1 MANGKIKLEVVTP
14 VKRLVSAEVD
24 EITGPGS
31 RGEFGILPNHTP
43 YLVQLDVGALSYRKS
58 SGRYFVSV
66 SGGYAEVGPHEVTI
80 LAESAELA
88 EEIDVNRAK
97 GARERA
103 LGRLSGK
110 GADEPFN
117 FDRAE
122 ASLKRAISRISVAN
136 RSGLE

>member
-14 VKRLVSAEVD
+14 LKRLVSVEVD
-24 EITGPGS
+24 EIAGPGS
-31 RGEFGILPNHTP
+31 WGEFGVLPEHTP
-43 YLVQLDVGALSYRKS
+43 YLVQLDVGALSYLKS

-80 LAESAELA
+80 LAETAELA
-88 EEIDVNRAK
+88 EEIDVERAR

-103 LGRLSGK
+103 IGRLSGK
-110 GADEPFN
+110 DTDEPFN

-122 ASLKRAISRISVAN
+122 SSLKRAIGRISVAN